1 MPEMPENPSFD
12 AGLAPASE
20 GLSRGEAVYE
30 GMKAGI
36 LHHRFRMGDPLREDD
51 VASWFGAS
59 RAPARDALKRLET
72 EGLVER
78 IGRKYA
84 VRNYSYDEVL
94 VTYRMRAALE
104 HLSVDFAVQR
114 ASDAEIEALR
124 DELDAQLA
132 VLQNASRGEFSEL
145 DARFHMALAR
155 LSGNEMLLRESE
167 TVLNRARLI
176 RSNELDKDN
185 GPAAAYADHCRIHA
199 ALLRRD
205 ADTAKAELNYH
216 FITTVRLHQ
225 TLAVDALGAKP

>member
-1 MPEMPENPSFD
+1 MPERPVDRPFPAD
-12 AGLAPASE
+12 LAAAGE

-36 LHHRFRMGDPLREDD
+36 LHHRFRMGDPLREED

-94 VTYRMRAALE
+94 VAYRMRAALE
-104 HLSVDFAVQR
+104 HLSVEFAVLR
-114 ASDAEIEALR
+114 AGD
-124 DELDAQLA
+124 DELA
-132 VLQNASRGEFSEL
+132 VLETELEAQKAVLGNASRGEFSEL
-145 DARFHMALAR
+145 DTRFHMALAR
-155 LSGNEMLLRESE
+155 LSGNEMLLRETE

-185 GPAAAYADHCRIHA
+185 GPAAAYADHCRIYE

-216 FITTVRLHQ
+216 YATTVRLHETQ
-225 TLAVDALGAKP
+225 ASDARGAPK

>member
-1 MPEMPENPSFD
+1 MSGKPVDPPFD
-12 AGLAPASE
+12 AGVPAATD

-30 GMKAGI
+30 GMKSGI
-36 LHHRFRMGDPLREDD
+36 LHHRFRMGDPLREED

-104 HLSVDFAVQR
+104 HMSVEFVIRR
-114 ASDAEIEALR
+114 AGDAEIAALEA
-124 DELDAQLA
+124 ELEAQKA
-132 VLQNASRGEFSEL
+132 VLGQASRGEFSEL

-155 LSGNEMLLRESE
+155 LSGNEMLLRETE

-185 GPAAAYADHCRIHA
+185 GPAAAYADHCRIYA
-199 ALLRRD
+199 ALMRRD

-216 FITTVRLHQ
+216 YATTVRLHQ
-225 TLAVDALGAKP
+225 TQPVDALGARS

>member
-1 MPEMPENPSFD
+1 MPGPPDIPPSVPD
-12 AGLAPASE
+12 APAAGD
-20 GLSRGEAVYE
+20 GLSRGEAVYQ
-30 GMKAGI
+30 GLKSGI
-36 LHHRFRMGDPLREDD
+36 LHHRFRMGDPLREED

-84 VRNYSYDEVL
+84 VRNYSYDEIL

-104 HLSVDFAVQR
+104 HLSVEFAILR
-114 ASDAEIEALR
+114 ADDAGIAALGA
-124 DELDAQLA
+124 ELAAQKA
-132 VLQNASRGEFSEL
+132 VLGNASRGEFSDL
-145 DARFHMALAR
+145 DARFHLALAR
-155 LSGNEMLLRESE
+155 LSGNDMLLRETE
-167 TVLNRARLI
+167 TIINRARLI

-185 GPAAAYADHCRIHA
+185 GPQAAYADHCRIHA

-216 FITTVRLHQ
+216 YATTVRLHE
-225 TLAVDALGAKP
+225 TRSADALGARS